1 MRNRD
6 INKRTEMIDRIG
18 VVWEYFRDYIPFIV
32 KNDVRFSKWKHH
44 REMLQDPNMYLIP
57 DFEPKKL
64 IFDIGSQY
72 GDWAIIWSKKF
83 NVEVWAFEPLTTN
96 INEMRKDL
104 WLNRV
109 TEKVHVVKTLIGDGT
124 PVDYKADGNMAVY
137 AKTGEFNYNT
147 RSIDD
152 FVISHNL
159 VPDLMKIDVE
169 GFEYDVLVGA
179 IRTIGIYH
187 PKIILETHSSEL
199 REKCDGFLQTL
210 DYGLIHEGREIKGSG
225 WMDEITNLFYTYRG
239 I

>member
-1 MRNRD
+1 
-6 INKRTEMIDRIG
+6 MIDRIG
-18 VVWEYFRDYIPFIV
+18 TVWDYFREYIPFVI

-44 REMLQDPNMYLIP
+44 KEMLDDPNMYLIP
-57 DFEPKKL
+57 GFEPEKM

-72 GDWAIIWSKKF
+72 GDWAILWARKF
-83 NVEVWAFEPLTTN
+83 DVTVYAFEPLRQN
-96 INEMRKDL
+96 IDEMENDIR
-104 WLNRV
+104 LNKMERV
-109 TEKVHVVKTLIGDGT
+109 IYPIKTLIGDGT
-124 PVDYKADGNMAVY
+124 PVDYKTDGNMAVY

-152 FVISHNL
+152 FVGIYKEI
-159 VPDLMKIDVE
+159 PDLMKIDVE

-199 REKCDGFLQTL
+199 REKCDEFLKNL
-210 DYGLIHEGREIKGSG
+210 DYDLIHKGREIKGSG
-225 WMDEITNLFYTYRG
+225 WMNEVVNLFYAYRG

>member
-1 MRNRD
+1 MM
-6 INKRTEMIDRIG
+6 TDRIG
-18 VVWEYFRDYIPFIV
+18 TVWDYFREYIPFVI

-44 REMLQDPNMYLIP
+44 KEMLDDPNMYLIP
-57 DFEPKKL
+57 GFEPEKM

-72 GDWAIIWSKKF
+72 GDWAILWARKF
-83 NVEVWAFEPLTTN
+83 DVTVYAFEPLRQN
-96 INEMRKDL
+96 IDEMENDIR
-104 WLNRV
+104 LNKMERV
-109 TEKVHVVKTLIGDGT
+109 IYPIKTLIGDGT
-124 PVDYKADGNMAVY
+124 PVDYKTDGNMAVY

-152 FVISHNL
+152 FVGIYKEI
-159 VPDLMKIDVE
+159 PDLMKIDVE

-199 REKCDGFLQTL
+199 REKCDEFLKNL
-210 DYGLIHEGREIKGSG
+210 DYDLIHKGREIKGSG
-225 WMDEITNLFYTYRG
+225 WMNEVVNLFYAYRG

>member
-1 MRNRD
+1 MM
-6 INKRTEMIDRIG
+6 TDRIG
-18 VVWEYFRDYIPFIV
+18 TVWDYFREYIPFVI

-44 REMLQDPNMYLIP
+44 KEMLDDPNMYLIP
-57 DFEPKKL
+57 GFEPEKM

-72 GDWAIIWSKKF
+72 GDWAILWARKF
-83 NVEVWAFEPLTTN
+83 DVTVYAFEPLRQN
-96 INEMRKDL
+96 IDEMENDIR
-104 WLNRV
+104 LNKMERV
-109 TEKVHVVKTLIGDGT
+109 IYPIKTLIGDGT
-124 PVDYKADGNMAVY
+124 PVDYKTDGNMAVY

-152 FVISHNL
+152 FVGIYKEI
-159 VPDLMKIDVE
+159 PDLMKIDVE

-199 REKCDGFLQTL
+199 REKCDGFLRTL
-210 DYGLIHEGREIKGSG
+210 DYELIHKGREIKGSG
-225 WMDEITNLFYTYRG
+225 WMNEVVNLFYAYRG

>member
-1 MRNRD
+1 MM
-6 INKRTEMIDRIG
+6 TDRIG
-18 VVWEYFRDYIPFIV
+18 TVWDYFRYYIPFVI

-44 REMLQDPNMYLIP
+44 KEMLDDPNMYLIP
-57 DFEPKKL
+57 GFEPEKM

-72 GDWAIIWSKKF
+72 GDWAILWARKF
-83 NVEVWAFEPLTTN
+83 DVTVYAFEPLRQN
-96 INEMRKDL
+96 IDEMENDIR
-104 WLNRV
+104 LNKMERV
-109 TEKVHVVKTLIGDGT
+109 IYPIKTLIGDGT
-124 PVDYKADGNMAVY
+124 PVDYKTDGNMAVY

-152 FVISHNL
+152 FVGIYKEI
-159 VPDLMKIDVE
+159 PDLMKIDVE

-199 REKCDGFLQTL
+199 REKCDGFLRTL
-210 DYGLIHEGREIKGSG
+210 DYELIHKGREIKGSG
-225 WMDEITNLFYTYRG
+225 WMNEVVNLFYAYRG

>member
-1 MRNRD
+1 MM
-6 INKRTEMIDRIG
+6 TDRIG
-18 VVWEYFRDYIPFIV
+18 TVWDYFREYIPFVI

-44 REMLQDPNMYLIP
+44 KEMLDDPNMYLIP
-57 DFEPKKL
+57 GFEPEKM

-72 GDWAIIWSKKF
+72 GDWAILWARKF
-83 NVEVWAFEPLTTN
+83 DVTVYAFEPLRQN
-96 INEMRKDL
+96 IDEMENDIR
-104 WLNRV
+104 LNKMERV
-109 TEKVHVVKTLIGDGT
+109 IYPIKSLIGDGT

-152 FVISHNL
+152 FVGIYKEI
-159 VPDLMKIDVE
+159 PDLMKIDVE

-199 REKCDGFLQTL
+199 REKCDEFLKNL
-210 DYGLIHEGREIKGSG
+210 DYDLIHKGREIKGSG
-225 WMDEITNLFYTYRG
+225 WMNEVVNLFYAYRG